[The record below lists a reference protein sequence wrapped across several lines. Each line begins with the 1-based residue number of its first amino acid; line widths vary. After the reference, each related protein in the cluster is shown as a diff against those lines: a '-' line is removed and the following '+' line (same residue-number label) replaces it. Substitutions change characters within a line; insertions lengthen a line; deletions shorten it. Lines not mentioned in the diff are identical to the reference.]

1 MDPELDLAKLALAEG
16 LKQEVVAELNLW
28 AVGGGAKVLHGGSTG
43 DGDAA
48 VDEGSGGCRVDALGA
63 KGGDCCDDEVAGGLW
78 RRGRARG
85 GQDRLGSG
93 AVGVDGRGGRSGG
106 AGCGMWIGGRVIGI
120 GVKVGR

>member
-1 MDPELDLAKLALAEG
+1 MDTELDLAKLALAEG

-63 KGGDCCDDEVAGGLW
+63 
-78 RRGRARG
+78 
-85 GQDRLGSG
+85 
-93 AVGVDGRGGRSGG
+93 
-106 AGCGMWIGGRVIGI
+106 
-120 GVKVGR
+120 